1 MSSKTSKAT
10 SRTSSRY
17 QEFPP
22 PPSLAHRLVC
32 VWTQHIDGPEDDHYK
47 HGVLPDGCVDIVC
60 IGNRA
65 PVVAGPATQRIV
77 VTLPTACKII
87 GIRFRPGHAAT
98 SLGVPANEM
107 LNQDVLLADIWRDA
121 ADSLS
126 ERGFRHEAES
136 SRLEAI
142 TAALATRL
150 ALTPDPDPSVR
161 FAVAWLVRHPSGRVR
176 DLAPLIGVSDRQLQR
191 RFVAA
196 VGYGPKTLQRIL
208 RFQRLLK
215 ECSGMA
221 SAQPDLADL
230 ACAAGYADQAHMCRD
245 FRELADTTPQALLT
259 RVGSTL
265 AMSDLFNTDDRNS
278 G

>member
-1 MSSKTSKAT
+1 MSSKTPRA

-17 QEFPP
+17 QEFVP

-32 VWTQHIDGPEDDHYK
+32 LWTQHIDGPADDHYE

-60 IGNRA
+60 IGNRP

-98 SLGVPANEM
+98 SLGVPANAM
-107 LNQDVLLADIWRDA
+107 LNQDVPLADIWRGA
-121 ADSLS
+121 AGRLS
-126 ERGFRHEAES
+126 ERGFRHQAES
-136 SRLEAI
+136 SKLEAI

-150 ALTPDPDPSVR
+150 AFTSDPDPSIR
-161 FAVAWLVRHPSGRVR
+161 FAVAWLVRHPTGRVR
-176 DLAPLIGVSDRQLQR
+176 DLARLIGVSDRQLQR

-196 VGYGPKTLQRIL
+196 VGYGPKTFQRIL

-215 ECSGMA
+215 RMFGHGLRA
-221 SAQPDLADL
+221 
-230 ACAAGYADQAHMCRD
+230 
-245 FRELADTTPQALLT
+245 T
-259 RVGSTL
+259 RLGVLSLRRRLRRPGP
-265 AMSDLFNTDDRNS
+265 
-278 G
+278 

>member
-17 QEFPP
+17 QEFVP

-32 VWTQHIDGPEDDHYK
+32 VWTQHIDGPEDDHYE

-98 SLGVPANEM
+98 SLGVPVNEM

-121 ADSLS
+121 ADSLIR
-126 ERGFRHEAES
+126 ERIPPR
-136 SRLEAI
+136 
-142 TAALATRL
+142 
-150 ALTPDPDPSVR
+150 
-161 FAVAWLVRHPSGRVR
+161 GR
-176 DLAPLIGVSDRQLQR
+176 I
-191 RFVAA
+191 
-196 VGYGPKTLQRIL
+196 
-208 RFQRLLK
+208 FQ
-215 ECSGMA
+215 
-221 SAQPDLADL
+221 
-230 ACAAGYADQAHMCRD
+230 
-245 FRELADTTPQALLT
+245 
-259 RVGSTL
+259 VGSHHCRIGDSVG
-265 AMSDLFNTDDRNS
+265 APRPIPIPRFDLP
-278 G
+278 